1 MTTPIV
7 HVTDVGIMGTAS
19 VFAGV
24 HHKDAV
30 LFTGVQGFV
39 RTVLSIFIFVCADN
53 RRDVSTAFEAPV
65 VQSAEH
71 LFRAGELGL
80 AVRECAIVVL
90 QIECI
95 LF

>member
-7 HVTDVGIMGTAS
+7 HITNEGVMGTAS

-30 LFTGVQGFV
+30 RFTGVQGFV

-65 VQSAEH
+65 VQSTEH
-71 LFRAGELGL
+71 LFRIGELGL

-90 QIECI
+90 QIE
-95 LF
+95 